1 MILNKVLQRSQ
12 FKINVLVDEMI
23 KRTAVIPNECFKSF
37 KNGRMEMEVL
47 RMEVDPTIPNW
58 KIIWYCI

>member
-23 KRTAVIPNECFKSF
+23 KRTAVIPNECFKPF

-47 RMEVDPTIPNW
+47 RMEVDPTIPN
-58 KIIWYCI
+58 